1 MQIAFHSVDRKHT
14 VSVSVSHTH
23 PLLSSD
29 TRIWLPWWL
38 SGKESA
44 CNAGDTGVVGLIP
57 QLAGSGRSSGGGN
70 SNPLQ
75 YSCLRNPTDR
85 GAWWATVHR
94 VAKSRTW
101 LSMHAR
107 THTTLILCSSVC
119 WKLVFILNFMVK
131 MLWFFLLS
139 SVWICYSLEIQLCS
153 FISVYM
159 TF

>member
-1 MQIAFHSVDRKHT
+1 MEK
-14 VSVSVSHTH
+14 
-23 PLLSSD
+23 
-29 TRIWLPWWL
+29 TRSFKNVLFPTSPFVWHHRGFLHL
-38 SGKESA
+38 EQH
-44 CNAGDTGVVGLIP
+44 VVGFPAGSAVKIL
-57 QLAGSGRSSGGGN
+57 LANSGNTGAVGLSPRSGRSSGGGN

-85 GAWWATVHR
+85 GAWWAPVHR

>member
-29 TRIWLPWWL
+29 TRKWLPWWL
-38 SGKESA
+38 SGKESI
-44 CNAGDTGVVGLIP
+44 CQVGDSDLIP
-57 QLAGSGRSSGGGN
+57 GWGRSPGEGN
-70 SNPLQ
+70 GNPLQ